1 MLFRSEF
8 AVTGSEIGTMDATLA
23 AQIVYADE
31 LAGAADKDAAL
42 KEKAALYGATYNSCE
57 NAAKRGYVDAIID
70 ADEMR
75 AQIAYAFEML
85 CTKKEIRPN
94 KKHGTV

>member
-1 MLFRSEF
+1 MPLSRRRLLC
-8 AVTGSEIGTMDATLA
+8 T
-23 AQIVYADE
+23 AQP
-31 LAGAADKDAAL
+31 
-42 KEKAALYGATYNSCE
+42 NSCE